1 MAPSDHPTEMRRRCE
16 EEAQQMVQLSS
27 STRDGQQSVTNAS
40 LTHLISR
47 LTALL
52 LQIKVQRATK
62 LPDFHLCFLYT
73 IKHNK

>member
-1 MAPSDHPTEMRRRCE
+1 MVPSDHPTELHRRCE

-27 STRDGQQSVTNAS
+27 STRDGQQTVTNAS

-52 LQIKVQRATK
+52 LQIKVQRVPK
-62 LPDFHLCFLYT
+62 LPDFYVCFKLQYL
-73 IKHNK
+73 N